1 MTYQHAGDGKVRIVI
16 QGADEPRAPKPIA
29 ADAPLKERIIHAI
42 RHVQD
47 PEIPL
52 NVYDLGL
59 IYDIALNAGGGAVVT
74 MTLTAPNCPVAD
86 DIVRQVQERVAA
98 VDGIQTATVNLV
110 FDPPWTKAMM
120 SDAAKLELGL
130 L

>member
-1 MTYQHAGDGKVRIVI
+1 MMTYKSDGQMKVVI
-16 QGADEPRAPKPIA
+16 APMAEPKKPKP
-29 ADAPLKERIIHAI
+29 LKDGATLTEKVIHAI
-42 RHVQD
+42 RHVND

-59 IYDIALNAGGGAVVT
+59 IYDVTVDADHNAFIT
-74 MTLTAPNCPVAD
+74 MTLTAPNCPVAE
-86 DIVRQVQERVAA
+86 DIVSDVRNHVAA
-98 VDGIQTATVNLV
+98 LDEIKSVKVDLV
-110 FDPPWTKAMM
+110 FDPPWTKSMM

>member
-1 MTYQHAGDGKVRIVI
+1 MTYKSDGKTRVV
-16 QGADEPRAPKPIA
+16 IA
-29 ADAPLKERIIHAI
+29 AQEEPKKPKPLKENATLKEKVIHAI
-42 RHVQD
+42 RHVND

-59 IYDIALNAGGGAVVT
+59 IYGVNVTENSEADIT

-86 DIVRQVQERVAA
+86 EIVADVQKNVANVPEIVKA
-98 VDGIQTATVNLV
+98 DVKLV
-110 FDPPWTKAMM
+110 FDPPWDKSKM

>member
-1 MTYQHAGDGKVRIVI
+1 MTLKSGGNMKVVI
-16 QGADEPRAPKPIA
+16 APVAEPKKPK
-29 ADAPLKERIIHAI
+29 PLKEGASLTDKVIHAI

-59 IYDIALNAGGGAVVT
+59 IYDVTVDAEHNAFVT

-86 DIVRQVQERVAA
+86 DIVNDVRNHVAA
-98 VDGIQTATVNLV
+98 LDEIKNVKVDLV

>member
-1 MTYQHAGDGKVRIVI
+1 MVYKSNGKMRVVI
-16 QGADEPRAPKPIA
+16 APQNEPKKPK
-29 ADAPLKERIIHAI
+29 PLKEDASLREKVIHAI

-59 IYDIALNAGGGAVVT
+59 IYGVDVTENGNANIT

-86 DIVRQVQERVAA
+86 EIVADVQKHVADVPEVKKA
-98 VDGIQTATVNLV
+98 DVKLV
-110 FDPPWTKAMM
+110 FDPPWDKSKM

>member
-1 MTYQHAGDGKVRIVI
+1 MMTYKSDGQMKVVI
-16 QGADEPRAPKPIA
+16 APMAEPKKPKP
-29 ADAPLKERIIHAI
+29 LKDGATLTEKVIHAI
-42 RHVQD
+42 RHVND

-59 IYDIALNAGGGAVVT
+59 IYDVTVDADHNAFVT
-74 MTLTAPNCPVAD
+74 MTLTAPNCPVAE
-86 DIVRQVQERVAA
+86 DIVSDVRNHVAA
-98 VDGIQTATVNLV
+98 LDEIKSVKVDLV
-110 FDPPWTKAMM
+110 FDPPWDKSKM

>member
-1 MTYQHAGDGKVRIVI
+1 MTYKSDGKTRVVI
-16 QGADEPRAPKPIA
+16 APQDEPKKPK
-29 ADAPLKERIIHAI
+29 PLKENASLKEKVIHAI
-42 RHVQD
+42 RHVND

-59 IYDIALNAGGGAVVT
+59 IYGVDVTQDGEADIT

-86 DIVRQVQERVAA
+86 EIVADVQKHVANVPEIA
-98 VDGIQTATVNLV
+98 KADVKLV
-110 FDPPWTKAMM
+110 FDPPWDKSKM

>member
-1 MTYQHAGDGKVRIVI
+1 MMTFKSNGSMKVVI
-16 QGADEPRAPKPIA
+16 APMAEPKKPK
-29 ADAPLKERIIHAI
+29 PLKEGATLTDKIIHAI

-59 IYDIALNAGGGAVVT
+59 IYDVSVDEKNNAAVT

-86 DIVRQVQERVAA
+86 DIVRDVENHVSG
-98 VDGIQTATVNLV
+98 VDGVQSVRVNLV
-110 FDPPWTKAMM
+110 FDPPWTKDMM

>member
-1 MTYQHAGDGKVRIVI
+1 MKVVISPMAEPKKPKALKDGASLKDKV
-16 QGADEPRAPKPIA
+16 
-29 ADAPLKERIIHAI
+29 IHAI
-42 RHVQD
+42 RHVTD

-59 IYDIALNAGGGAVVT
+59 IYNVDLDEENNVYVT

-86 DIVRQVQERVAA
+86 EIVCDVQTHVAG
-98 VDGIQTATVNLV
+98 VEGINNAYIELV
-110 FDPPWTKAMM
+110 FDPPWTKDMM

>member
-1 MTYQHAGDGKVRIVI
+1 M
-16 QGADEPRAPKPIA
+16 
-29 ADAPLKERIIHAI
+29 
-42 RHVQD
+42 QD

-59 IYDIALNAGGGAVVT
+59 IYDVTVDADHNAFVT

-86 DIVRQVQERVAA
+86 DIVNDVRNHVAA
-98 VDGIQTATVNLV
+98 LDEIKNVKVDLV

>member
-1 MTYQHAGDGKVRIVI
+1 MDMTYKSNGSMKVVI
-16 QGADEPRAPKPIA
+16 APMAEPKKPK
-29 ADAPLKERIIHAI
+29 PLKEGASLTDKIIHAI
-42 RHVQD
+42 RHVND

-59 IYDIALNAGGGAVVT
+59 IYDVSVDADHNATIT

-86 DIVRQVQERVAA
+86 DIVNDVRNHVAA
-98 VDGIQTATVNLV
+98 LSEVNNVTVTLV
-110 FDPPWTKAMM
+110 FDPPWTKDMM
-120 SDAAKLELGL
+120 TDAAKLELGL

>member
-1 MTYQHAGDGKVRIVI
+1 MTFKTDGKMKVV
-16 QGADEPRAPKPIA
+16 IA
-29 ADAPLKERIIHAI
+29 AQNEPKKPKPLKEDASLREKVIHAI

-59 IYDIALNAGGGAVVT
+59 IYGVDVTENGNANIT

-86 DIVRQVQERVAA
+86 EIVADVQKHVADVPEVKKA
-98 VDGIQTATVNLV
+98 DVKLV
-110 FDPPWTKAMM
+110 FDPPWDKSKM

>member
-1 MTYQHAGDGKVRIVI
+1 MVYKSSGKMKVVI
-16 QGADEPRAPKPIA
+16 APQAAPKAPKPLA
-29 ADAPLKERIIHAI
+29 EGASMDKKVIHAI
-42 RHVQD
+42 RHVFD

-59 IYDIALNAGGGAVVT
+59 IYSVDFVEENHVIVT

-86 DIVRQVQERVAA
+86 DIVRDVQQHVAQ
-98 VDGIQTATVNLV
+98 VDGIEKAEVNLV
-110 FDPPWTKAMM
+110 FDPPWDKSKM

>member
-1 MTYQHAGDGKVRIVI
+1 MMTYKSSGNMKVVI
-16 QGADEPRAPKPIA
+16 APMAAPKKPK
-29 ADAPLKERIIHAI
+29 PLKENATLTEKIIHAI
-42 RHVQD
+42 RHVND

-59 IYDIALNAGGGAVVT
+59 IYNVIVEGEDTANIT
-74 MTLTAPNCPVAD
+74 MTLTAPNCPVAG
-86 DIVRQVQERVAA
+86 DIVRDVEQHVAA
-98 VDGIQTATVNLV
+98 VDGIKAVKVTLV
-110 FDPPWTKAMM
+110 FDPPWTKNMM

>member
-1 MTYQHAGDGKVRIVI
+1 MVYKANGKMRVVI
-16 QGADEPRAPKPIA
+16 APQQTPKAPKP
-29 ADAPLKERIIHAI
+29 LKEGASFKEEVIHAI

-59 IYDIALNAGGGAVVT
+59 IYAIDADEITGNVTVT

-86 DIVRQVQERVAA
+86 EIVADVQLHVAA
-98 VDGIQTATVNLV
+98 LKKVTHAKINLV
-110 FDPPWTKAMM
+110 FDPPWDKSKM
-120 SDAAKLELGL
+120 SEGAKLELGL

>member
-1 MTYQHAGDGKVRIVI
+1 MTYKSDGKMKVVI
-16 QGADEPRAPKPIA
+16 SPQAEPKKPK
-29 ADAPLKERIIHAI
+29 PLKENASLREKVIHAI
-42 RHVQD
+42 RHVND

-59 IYDIALNAGGGAVVT
+59 IYDVDVTENGEADIT

-86 DIVRQVQERVAA
+86 AIVADVQKHVAEVPEIA
-98 VDGIQTATVNLV
+98 KADVKLV
-110 FDPPWTKAMM
+110 FEPAWHKGMM
-120 SDAAKLELGL
+120 SDVAKLELGL